1 MASLPENKK
10 HTPTVNT
17 MPDIFVYGQ
26 SYVGKSTFAD
36 GVPDNLIIS
45 TDGNTDELTSPS
57 VQIANEVTVNGR
69 ITTTKLAWQ
78 VFREL
83 VEELEKKQNTFKYI
97 TIDLL
102 EDLRELCRVYI
113 WDKLKIQH
121 ESDAGYGKAY
131 DAVTMEFNTV
141 IKRIKAAGY
150 HIILISKEVEGEVTL
165 KSGGKYTTFRP
176 NIQDKVANVIA
187 GLVDISARA
196 YVDDNGKRWLQLA
209 KQDHVFGGGRYTF
222 TVDKCPL
229 SMTDLVNEI
238 KKIKDNTGRKN

>member
-1 MASLPENKK
+1 MAVLPENKRK
-10 HTPTVNT
+10 EPKTNT
-17 MPDIFVYGQ
+17 MPDVFLFGS

-36 GVPDNLIIS
+36 GVEDNLIIS

-57 VQIANEVTVNGR
+57 IQIANEVTVNGR

-83 VEELEKKQNTFKYI
+83 VDELEKKQNSFKYI
-97 TIDLL
+97 TIDLV

-121 ESDAGYGKAY
+121 ESDAGFGKAY

-150 HIILISKEVEGEVTL
+150 HVILISKEVEGEVTL

-176 NIQDKVANVIA
+176 NLQDKVANTLA

-209 KQDHVFGGGRYTF
+209 KQDHVFGGSRYNFQT
-222 TVDKCPL
+222 DKCEL
-229 SMTDLVNEI
+229 TMTALVNEI
-238 KKIKDNTGRKN
+238 KKIKKESK